1 MNSRMC
7 AIPGVGD
14 AEGVTR
20 VAIWHETV
28 HVERDLP
35 LLRRGTQAAF
45 GNPS

>member
-1 MNSRMC
+1 MR

-14 AEGVTR
+14 AGSVTR
-20 VAIWHETV
+20 VATWHEIM